1 MVKLLP
7 GSYSVPGIAEWLP
20 RIAYYYCVGTIVG
33 LFYGGTNETPT
44 TPNIWATRKSLP
56 RSEIMA
62 MRKLVAITVAF
73 LMISAPALVFAGSKG
88 FSGSRGSSAFKSRP
102 APGSSAV
109 KPGDSGQSQT
119 GSIRDLGVNPS
130 TKSPADMVKNR
141 PETPAGMAPGA
152 GPVPQSAAPGFFG
165 SGGGFGSSLMTW
177 GFLGYLFGRSHS
189 TTPQRTVEK
198 ELELIPD
205 PVESR

>member
-1 MVKLLP
+1 MATKKL
-7 GSYSVPGIAEWLP
+7 IA
-20 RIAYYYCVGTIVG
+20 
-33 LFYGGTNETPT
+33 
-44 TPNIWATRKSLP
+44 
-56 RSEIMA
+56 
-62 MRKLVAITVAF
+62 VAVAF

-109 KPGDSGQSQT
+109 KPGDQGQSQT
-119 GSIRDLGVNPS
+119 GTIRDLGVNPS

-165 SGGGFGSSLMTW
+165 SGGGFGSSWMTW
-177 GFLGYLFGRSHS
+177 GFLGICSAEAIQHRRRGRLKKSLS
-189 TTPQRTVEK
+189 WFQILWNPGRRADAAIDRDCPLGIIVTIAGKVDLGLCWSDRFSASQSPTRECKFV
-198 ELELIPD
+198 
-205 PVESR
+205 